1 MINYR
6 KSVVAKKAL
15 RYGSGLWRPFFRGG
29 SHVPILANS
38 FPKSGTHL
46 IIQIIQALPGV
57 RDWANFLASTPSFT
71 LKETSSAT
79 MARRVSQLAS
89 GEMVGGH
96 LFYSEEARAAIK
108 ERSILHYLI
117 YRDPRDIIVSEV
129 NYLTKMNRWHRLHKT
144 FRGFENI
151 NDGYRY
157 SIVGEPNQSKFYY
170 PNIAERF
177 ARYEPWISDPS
188 VVALK
193 FEDLRGPEALIWV
206 RHIVKT
212 HWSANAESYD
222 LEAAVLKCSEN
233 INPERSHT
241 FSKGTSGGW
250 KGAFDDELKDLFK
263 EVAGDLLIRLG
274 YEKNHNW

>member
-1 MINYR
+1 MNYR
-6 KSVVAKKAL
+6 KSVLAKKAL
-15 RYGSGLWRPFFRGG
+15 RYGSGLWRPFFKGG
-29 SHVPILANS
+29 FHVPILVNS

-46 IIQIIQALPGV
+46 IIQIIEALPGV

-79 MARRVSQLAS
+79 MARRVNQLAS
-89 GEMVGGH
+89 GEMAGGH
-96 LFYSEEARAAIK
+96 LFHSEEANNAALK
-108 ERSILHYLI
+108 ARLLHYFI

-177 ARYEPWISDPS
+177 ARYEPWISNSS
-188 VVALK
+188 VVPLK

-206 RHIVKT
+206 RHIVKA
-212 HWSANAESYD
+212 HWSASAESYD
-222 LEAAVLKCSEN
+222 LEVAVLKCYEN
-233 INPERSHT
+233 IDPKRSHT
-241 FSKGTSGGW
+241 FSQGKSGGW
-250 KGAFDDELKDLFK
+250 KSAFDEELKDLFK

-274 YEKNHNW
+274 YEKDHNW